1 MDYVLFQDHHHI
13 SLFTGNSQYKSMSSQ
28 ESLATSGSSLDTL
41 SLLTE
46 DDGLWAVPP
55 RGLSEQWSHAED
67 EDSSEDEDGSA
78 SGERTPRTF
87 ADLDLSSDPIDD
99 DMDSENDHSGVTT
112 PRPTGLQTSLQRAYF
127 EILCLLKRLGDVDD
141 QGKHVITVKKEVIV
155 ARAETYCITLCDQ
168 LNKMEV
174 CIEILDPL
182 FQE

>member
-1 MDYVLFQDHHHI
+1 
-13 SLFTGNSQYKSMSSQ
+13 MSSQ

-41 SLLTE
+41 SDLTG

-55 RGLSEQWSHAED
+55 RGLSEQWSQA
-67 EDSSEDEDGSA
+67 EDEDGSA

-99 DMDSENDHSGVTT
+99 VMDSENDHSGVTT
-112 PRPTGLQTSLQRAYF
+112 PRPTGSKDLQTSLQRAYF
-127 EILCLLKRLGDVDD
+127 EILCLLKRLGDVDN
-141 QGKHVITVKKEVIV
+141 QGRHVIPVKQEVIDV
-155 ARAETYCITLCDQ
+155 RAKTDCITLCDQ